1 MNKTDY
7 INYWKKTAADSWL
20 STQALFMATR
30 YVESVFWA
38 HLTLEKLLKAH
49 WVKDNS
55 ANIAPRIHNLVRLLD
70 ETNLILEINQRRFL
84 LEMNAYQM
92 DTRYPDY
99 GFSIE
104 TVCTLENTRTLLSEV
119 ENLQTWL
126 LSQLP

>member
-7 INYWKKTAADSWL
+7 INYWKRTAADSWL
-20 STQALFMATR
+20 STQTLFEGTR

-38 HLTLEKLLKAH
+38 HLTLEKLFKAH

-55 ANIAPRIHNLVRLLD
+55 TNIAPRIHNLIRLLE
-70 ETNLILEINQRRFL
+70 ETSLDLDLTQKRFL
-84 LEMNAYQM
+84 LEMNTYQM
-92 DTRYPDY
+92 DSRYPDY
-99 GFSIE
+99 VFSIE
-104 TVCTLENTRTLLSEV
+104 TVCTLENTERILLEV